1 MQPRNYYGLRLPQA
15 LRTTSAQY
23 SYPSLDL
30 DGTLEGSKPWLT
42 LYRNTLRDLSLLAQ
56 ANIFYMRIKRNM
68 DPMFVRVAMSNPP
81 RSVKMNNFIIIWDDN
96 NNVILL

>member
-56 ANIFYMRIKRNM
+56 ANIFYMRIKRKM
-68 DPMFVRVAMSNPP
+68 DPNVCPCGDEQPSSKCKDEQLDWQCDGM
-81 RSVKMNNFIIIWDDN
+81 III
-96 NNVILL
+96 